1 MIDSEYG
8 IQFRLAKLKQEVAMN
23 SPPEAVV
30 RLNIQENAVAVV
42 RIDRP
47 EVKNALNSAVR
58 EQLAE
63 IFRALA
69 ADNRVRSIVLTGD
82 EQCFVAGADIREFAQ
97 ASPVQMYLRHT
108 EYLWDAIARCP
119 KPVIAAVNGFA
130 LGGGC
135 ELAMHCDIIVAGQ
148 SARFGQP
155 EVKLGLMPGAGGTQ
169 RLIRAVGKFQA
180 MRIALTG
187 CLVPA
192 PEALAMGMVS
202 EVVSDDR
209 TLPRALELAAQIA
222 ELPPLAVAQIK
233 EVMLLGADL
242 PLDSALALERKA
254 FQLLFDSRDQK
265 EGACAFLEKRKA
277 SFSGE

>member
-1 MIDSEYG
+1 MIDSKYG

-58 EQLAE
+58 EQMAE

>member
-1 MIDSEYG
+1 MSA
-8 IQFRLAKLKQEVAMN
+8 Q
-23 SPPEAVV
+23 SPVV
-30 RLNIQENAVAVV
+30 DLHIRDNAVAVI

-47 EVKNALNSAVR
+47 EAKNALNREVR
-58 EQLAE
+58 ERLAE
-63 IFRALA
+63 LFQSVI
-69 ADNRVRSIVLTGD
+69 ADDRVRAIVLTGG

-97 ASPVQMYLRHT
+97 ASPIEMYRRHT
-108 EYLWDAIARCP
+108 ESLWAAIADCP

-187 CLVPA
+187 CLVSA

-202 EVVSDDR
+202 EVVDDDR

-222 ELPPLAVAQIK
+222 ALPPLAVAQIK

-242 PLDSALALERKA
+242 PLQSALALERKA
-254 FQLLFDSRDQK
+254 FQLLFDSQDQK
-265 EGACAFLEKRKA
+265 EGAQAFLEKRKA
-277 SFSGE
+277 VFSGE

>member
-1 MIDSEYG
+1 MDSPS
-8 IQFRLAKLKQEVAMN
+8 K
-23 SPPEAVV
+23 PVV
-30 RLNIQENAVAVV
+30 DLQVRDDGVAVV
-42 RIDRP
+42 RIERP
-47 EVKNALNSAVR
+47 EAKNALNRAVR

-63 IFRALA
+63 IFRAVA
-69 ADNRVRSIVLTGD
+69 CDERVRAIVLTGG
-82 EQCFVAGADIREFAQ
+82 EQCFVAGADIREFAD
-97 ASPVQMYLRHT
+97 ASPIEIYRRHA
-108 EYLWDAIARCP
+108 EYLWEPIARCP

-187 CLVPA
+187 CLVTA

-202 EVVSDDR
+202 EVVSDER
-209 TLPRALELAAQIA
+209 TVPRALELAAEIA
-222 ELPPLAVAQIK
+222 ALPPLAVAQIK
-233 EVMLLGADL
+233 EVMLSGADL
-242 PLDSALALERKA
+242 PLDSALVLERKA

-265 EGACAFLEKRKA
+265 EGANAFLEKRKA
-277 SFSGE
+277 VFSGE

>member
-1 MIDSEYG
+1 MDS
-8 IQFRLAKLKQEVAMN
+8 QLK
-23 SPPEAVV
+23 AVV
-30 RLNIQENAVAVV
+30 DLQIRDDAVAVV
-42 RIDRP
+42 RIQRP

-63 IFRALA
+63 IFRSLA
-69 ADNRVRSIVLTGD
+69 GNEQVRAIVLTGC
-82 EQCFVAGADIREFAQ
+82 EQCFVAGADIREFAE
-97 ASPVQMYLRHT
+97 ASPIEMYRRHT
-108 EYLWDAIARCP
+108 EYLWEAIARCP

-187 CLVPA
+187 CLVAA

-202 EVVSDDR
+202 EVVSDER
-209 TLPRALELAAQIA
+209 TVPRALELASEIA
-222 ELPPLAVAQIK
+222 ALPPLAVAQIK

-254 FQLLFDSRDQK
+254 FQLLFDSKDQK
-265 EGACAFLEKRKA
+265 EGASAFLEKRKA
-277 SFSGE
+277 IFSGE